1 VPMFNWIKDIT
12 ANVRL
17 RFFSTEDLYAGFDVL
32 NAAKSNH
39 LLAAEVRKAK
49 LRIARELIRRGE
61 IFW

>member
-1 VPMFNWIKDIT
+1 MFDWVKDII
-12 ANVRL
+12 ANIKL

-32 NAAKSNH
+32 NAAKVSH
-39 LLAAEVRKAK
+39 HPLAAEVRKAK

>member
-1 VPMFNWIKDIT
+1 MFDWIKDIT

-39 LLAAEVRKAK
+39 PLAAEVRKGK
-49 LRIARELIRRGE
+49 LRVARELIRRGE

>member
-1 VPMFNWIKDIT
+1 MTDWVKDIT
-12 ANVRL
+12 ANIRL

-32 NAAKSNH
+32 NAAKSGH
-39 LLAAEVRKAK
+39 PLADEIRKAK